1 MNIAHNVNDLLVLA
15 GSLAKSGLMPNGLTK
30 PEAIL
35 AIALKGQEL
44 GIGPMAAIAGITVI
58 QGKPV
63 VSPQLMLSLVER
75 SGKLEDWKVV
85 EESDQQVVVEFTRK
99 GRTPV
104 RKSFSMKDA
113 QQMGL
118 ATKDNWKKQPRTMM
132 QWRAISAAVRLA
144 FPDVIDGC
152 YTAEELGVDMEVDG
166 EGAMQVAVVQEE
178 APSHKAIVMDV
189 PKPVSSGRSEPP
201 PFYPAT
207 MAGMS
212 VETKKTLLT
221 LAEKAGYAT
230 KAGAK
235 GMNLKDFIER
245 VIDRK
250 IGSFA
255 EVSEPEGKACIE
267 SLMGFVAAMDEVGA
281 KKIGGTVQK
290 GILE

>member
-75 SGKLEDWKVV
+75 SGKLEDWKVI
-85 EESDQQVVVEFTRK
+85 EESDQQVVVQFTRK
-99 GRTPV
+99 GRTPIQ
-104 RKSFSMKDA
+104 KGFSMKDA

-152 YTAEELGVDMEVDG
+152 YTAEELGVDMEVDA
-166 EGAMQVAVVQEE
+166 EGAMQVASVVQESPPQLQQGVGGGKFSE
-178 APSHKAIVMDV
+178 ARTEPPAFRPTAPS
-189 PKPVSSGRSEPP
+189 
-201 PFYPAT
+201 
-207 MAGMS
+207 GMS
-212 VETKKTLLT
+212 AETKKTLLAM
-221 LAEKAGYAT
+221 AEKAGYAT
-230 KAGAK
+230 KSGGK

-245 VIDRK
+245 VIDRT

-255 EVSEPEGKACIE
+255 EVTEAEGQACID
-267 SLMGFVAAMDEVGA
+267 SLSGFVAAIEEMGG
-281 KKIGGTVQK
+281 KKVAGTVQK

>member
-75 SGKLEDWKVV
+75 SGKLEDWKIV
-85 EESDQQVVVEFTRK
+85 EESEQQVVVEFTRK
-99 GRTPV
+99 SRTPV

-113 QQMGL
+113 AQMGL

-132 QWRAISAAVRLA
+132 QWRAISAAIRLA

-166 EGAMQVAVVQEE
+166 EGAMQVSVVQEAQPAAPQLE
-178 APSHKAIVMDV
+178 AIPRQSTA
-189 PKPVSSGRSEPP
+189 RTEPP
-201 PFYPAT
+201 PFYPANT
-207 MAGMS
+207 GGMS

-230 KAGAK
+230 KAGSK

-245 VIDRK
+245 VIERK

-255 EVSEPEGKACIE
+255 EVSESEGRACIDN
-267 SLMGFVAAMDEVGA
+267 LTGFVSAIEEMGG
-281 KKIGGTVQK
+281 KKIDGTVQK